1 MGQVTPVRERRP
13 GAGLSLVESEDME
26 WFRDGDALPAA
37 ARGTASALAR
47 RLGFVEPRVSE
58 VALAVTEAATNLRRH
73 AVDGALLLRVLRAGD
88 RVGLEFV
95 TVDCGPGMDDVS
107 AYLQDGVSSAG
118 TLGIGL
124 GVIARC
130 ADTFDLH
137 SLPGRGSVLAAR
149 FWNRRAESTAPA
161 GRAAP
166 EPDAPAAG
174 GPFAPASRAAAGT
187 GPDGGPASASEPPEA
202 GTPAPGTAVR
212 DTAASGTAASGAPQ
226 RVGAAAALAA
236 PAPAAD
242 PGPLPAEAC
251 VAGLTRPISGET
263 VSGDAWAARLDS
275 PADGGEPALLV
286 FFCDGLGHGP
296 LAAAA
301 SRAAVTA
308 FREGRGRLPAE
319 VLAEVHAG
327 LRGTRGGAVAVARVE
342 PAAGRVLFT
351 GVGNVSGFVVGPD
364 SRSTL
369 MSVPG
374 IAGVQMRSPRT
385 VEQPLPRDSAL
396 VLHSDGLTERWQ
408 PQDLPGLLGHLP
420 VVAAGQLLRE
430 AGVRRDDAGVV
441 VARGP
446 W

>member
-1 MGQVTPVRERRP
+1 VPDTASP
-13 GAGLSLVESEDME
+13 
-26 WFRDGDALPAA
+26 
-37 ARGTASALAR
+37 GTAS
-47 RLGFVEPRVSE
+47 P
-58 VALAVTEAATNLRRH
+58 
-73 AVDGALLLRVLRAGD
+73 
-88 RVGLEFV
+88 
-95 TVDCGPGMDDVS
+95 
-107 AYLQDGVSSAG
+107 
-118 TLGIGL
+118 
-124 GVIARC
+124 
-130 ADTFDLH
+130 
-137 SLPGRGSVLAAR
+137 
-149 FWNRRAESTAPA
+149 
-161 GRAAP
+161 
-166 EPDAPAAG
+166 
-174 GPFAPASRAAAGT
+174 GT
-187 GPDGGPASASEPPEA
+187 GRRTGIAS
-202 GTPAPGTAVR
+202 T
-212 DTAASGTAASGAPQ
+212 
-226 RVGAAAALAA
+226 LAA
-236 PAPAAD
+236 PAPAPN

-251 VAGLTRPISGET
+251 VAGLTRPITGES
-263 VSGDAWAARLDS
+263 VSGDAWAARLDT
-275 PADGGEPALLV
+275 PADGGDPALLV

-301 SRAAVTA
+301 SRAAVAA
-308 FREGRGRLPAE
+308 FREGRGRQPGE

-364 SRSTL
+364 TRSTL

-385 VEQPLPRDSAL
+385 VEQPLPRGSAV

-441 VARGP
+441 VAKGP